1 MCVDSSGEYME
12 GGWQSQLVQGAGA
25 IRAYFFFLTGAPVGL
40 GVGVGRVPGVMREPP
55 GLGVGMLG
63 LGVGIVL
70 LYEGMRASARKG
82 NGGRRKSRGVVGAD
96 VEGKGARC
104 RSGWLKAGWVGR
116 RLRPT
121 ILTLQWEKKL

>member
-1 MCVDSSGEYME
+1 M
-12 GGWQSQLVQGAGA
+12 QGAGA

-70 LYEGMRASARKG
+70 LYEGMRASA
-82 NGGRRKSRGVVGAD
+82 GRET
-96 VEGKGARC
+96 VEEE
-104 RSGWLKAGWVGR
+104 KAGGW
-116 RLRPT
+116 
-121 ILTLQWEKKL
+121 